1 MEPKGALC
9 LNGTFL
15 GCEEANAGTLGR
27 FDTVRV
33 YRYYALA
40 ATEGG
45 PWSKGGWS

>member
-15 GCEEANAGTLGR
+15 GCEEGK
-27 FDTVRV
+27 VRV

-45 PWSKGGWS
+45 PWSKGERMVLEAKRE